1 MAYNHLEKFIVIKR
15 LNNLLSAVRVMIRGN
30 SLAEFATVSA
40 LMATLAGTAAPAL
53 SSLVNTAKV
62 NKSTNEM
69 DKILVQAKNFYEATA
84 DVEGRGRLP
93 GQDKFNRAVGGFGPA
108 IGTTLVQQNAAQC
121 CDEGS
126 IFAQIDENGSF
137 KSYDD
142 ENGSKW
148 RSVFGTTNAD
158 AYRSGV
164 LSEGHWSDDT
174 YTACP
179 TCKGTKPGHE
189 EWLELFGYNTLSSPF
204 QDGHFIYIV
213 LAGGGT
219 GEKAF
224 PPILYVADVD
234 NPAELHVPLAP

>member
-1 MAYNHLEKFIVIKR
+1 MIKR
-15 LNNLLSAVRVMIRGN
+15 LNNLLSTVRVMIRGN

-40 LMATLAGTAAPAL
+40 LMATLAASAAPAL

-189 EWLELFGYNTLSSPF
+189 EWLELFGDNTLSSPF

-224 PPILYVADVD
+224 PPILYVADVE
-234 NPAELHVPLAP
+234 NPAELHVDLAP

>member
-1 MAYNHLEKFIVIKR
+1 MIKR
-15 LNNLLSAVRVMIRGN
+15 LNNLLSAVRLTVRGN

-69 DKILVQAKNFYEATA
+69 DKILVQAKNFYDATA

-108 IGTTLVQQNAAQC
+108 IGTTLGQQNAALC
-121 CDEGS
+121 CGEGS
-126 IFAQIDENGSF
+126 IFAQIGENGSF

-189 EWLELFGYNTLSSPF
+189 EWLELFGDNTLSSPF

-224 PPILYVADVD
+224 PPILYVADVE
-234 NPAELHVPLAP
+234 NPAELHVTLAP